1 VAILGAFVT
10 FQAGV
15 QLAGILAGFLVV
27 RSLPIVEFAQYAL
40 ATSLLGF
47 LTLASNLG
55 ASSALVFFFRETIR
69 DAPSFGRYYGA
80 VLSVRR
86 WLLAI
91 VLPLVAVGFVWM
103 GAQNGFP
110 GRALVLCLAAVALD
124 AYLLIFV
131 TGQTTSLRLRDR
143 SSQAYRAEVAG
154 AVTRVVLVGLV
165 LGVGWRFAVPALL
178 ATVVGDIVALA
189 LSKAGSSGGGEGAR
203 SERRQVWR
211 YLAPTLPSEIFAAF
225 QGPLILWLAAA
236 TGATRGIAEV
246 GALGRLAQLF
256 TLLSML
262 ASLVFLPRLAR
273 IEDDR
278 LYRTRFL
285 QFGGALGVSAV
296 AICGAAWFCS
306 DLLLSLLGHRYSGL
320 RHEMLLSVA
329 TSAALVLASYGIWVN
344 AARSWKRWQVP
355 LAVVTVLFQVGY
367 AVAFPFRSTADF
379 LGFGLW
385 SVVVMAVL
393 QLGNAAVG
401 CFRPQWVKW

>member
-1 VAILGAFVT
+1 MAILGAFVT

-15 QLAGILAGFLVV
+15 QLAGILAGLLVV
-27 RSLPIVEFAQYAL
+27 RSLPVVEFAQYAL

-55 ASSALVFFFRETIR
+55 ASSALVFFFREAIR
-69 DAPSFGRYYGA
+69 DTPSFGRYYRA
-80 VLSVRR
+80 VLAVRH
-86 WLLAI
+86 WLLSI

-110 GRALVLCLAAVALD
+110 GGALVLCFVAVALD
-124 AYLLIFV
+124 AYLLISV
-131 TGQTTSLRLRDR
+131 TGQTTSLRLHDH

-154 AVTRVVLVGLV
+154 AVTRLVLVGLV
-165 LGVGWRFAVPALL
+165 LGVGWRLAVPALL

-189 LSKAGSSGGGEGAR
+189 LSKAGSRGGKEGAR
-203 SERRQVWR
+203 AERRQVWR

-236 TGATRGIAEV
+236 NGATRGVAEV
-246 GALGRLAQLF
+246 GALSRLAQLF
-256 TLLSML
+256 ALLSML

-296 AICGAAWFCS
+296 AICGAAWLSS

-329 TSAALVLASYGIWVN
+329 TSATLVLASYGIWVN

-355 LAVVTVLFQVGY
+355 LAAVTVLFQVGY
-367 AVAFPFRSTADF
+367 VVAFPFRSTADF

-393 QLGNAAVG
+393 QLGNAVVG
-401 CFRPQWVKW
+401 SFRPQWVKW